1 MARQRFIWPTIWDD
15 PDLGRLSSDARLLY
29 IGCFSLAD
37 DDGRILG
44 DPVFLRT
51 QIFRYRTMSD
61 ARVTSL
67 RDEVAGACK
76 SFLVYTKDG
85 ADYIAFA
92 NWNEFQKPKYPRPSK
107 LPPPPGKRKSARLSQ
122 KASGNGSGSLPE
134 GSSAIPPRDGLG
146 FYPPTPRE
154 KGTNPRAK
162 ASSPRQRGQS
172 PRQTGSSPRD
182 HDTNPRATKPHP
194 NECPHCGARQRSKP
208 ELEDHIRYVHYDQ
221 QTDATAAVLDDDIPF

>member
-15 PDLGRLSSDARLLY
+15 PDIGRLSSDARLLY

-51 QIFRYRTMSD
+51 QIFRYRSMSD
-61 ARVTSL
+61 GRVTAL

-76 SFLVYTKDG
+76 SFVVYTKDG
-85 ADYIAFA
+85 SDYIAFA
-92 NWNEFQKPKYPRPSK
+92 NWSEFQKPKYPRPSK
-107 LPPPPGKRKSARLSQ
+107 LPPPPGRRKSARLSQ
-122 KASGNGSGSLPE
+122 NSSGNGSGSLPE

-146 FYPPTPRE
+146 LSPPTPRRRRTR
-154 KGTNPRAK
+154 K
-162 ASSPRQRGQS
+162 
-172 PRQTGSSPRD
+172 
-182 HDTNPRATKPHP
+182 TKTDPGHP
-194 NECPHCGARQRSKP
+194 CPHCGARQRSKP

-221 QTDATAAVLDDDIPF
+221 TDATAALLDDDIPY